1 MVTDF
6 IAWDD
11 AVKVA
16 VEFASQREDTAVIAL
31 SDHNTGG
38 LSIGNRRTSSS
49 YAQVTLDDLIGP
61 LQRMTMTSQALS
73 KIIEEEAR
81 VPSTE
86 PSVTVPVVTSGMV
99 MDAINR
105 YWSINISAADAQDI
119 LSYNDPKNNFSGVA
133 TNFPLWYAISRII
146 SEQYTILGWTTHG
159 HTGDDVPMY
168 TYGLPISFIP
178 SIGGLMMNHEVGSM
192 IQNLIYRDRLAR
204 PDEQLE
210 STNDVITTNLFMDV
224 DESNLKWY
232 VNLTNPLDPH
242 VVIED
247 NFKFPFNTD
256 YFYYLGAMTHNPSST
271 EGSDEDPTVS
281 RRTTKIKTV
290 GLTIYAPMT
299 KKLYISKH
307 AIEIV
312 CNFPLL

>member
-16 VEFASQREDTAVIAL
+16 VEFASQREDTAVIAI

-61 LQRMTMTSQALS
+61 LKGMTMTSQALS
-73 KIIEEEAR
+73 KILEEEAR
-81 VPSTE
+81 VSLTE
-86 PSVTVPVVTSGMV
+86 SSVSVPVVTSGMV
-99 MDAINR
+99 MDAISR
-105 YWSINISAADAQDI
+105 YWNINISAVDAQDI
-119 LSYNDPKNNFSGVA
+119 LSYNDPKNNFSGMA
-133 TNFPLWYAISRII
+133 TNFPLWYAISRIV
-146 SEQYTILGWTTHG
+146 SERYTVLGWTTHG

-168 TYGLPISFIP
+168 TYGIPISFIP
-178 SIGGLMMNHEVGSM
+178 SIGGLMMNHEVGSI
-192 IQNLIYRDRLAR
+192 IQQLIYEDRLNR

-210 STNDVITTNLFMDV
+210 STDDVIATNLFMDV

-242 VVIED
+242 AVIED

-256 YFYYLGAMTHNPSST
+256 YFYYIGAMAHNTSST
-271 EGSDEDPTVS
+271 EGSDEDQPIS
-281 RRTTKIKTV
+281 RITTKIKTV

-299 KKLYISKH
+299 KKLYIAKH

-312 CNFPLL
+312 YNYALF